1 MVFFCCEKQKWDLN
15 RERANLFAYS
25 PLGEKT
31 VQWTVLRVWSP
42 QSENPI
48 FSANKKDH
56 LLMVFFCC
64 EKQKWALDE
73 VLRSGTEK
81 HWERTSTER
90 NPLARDG
97 NPFVALPA
105 GNCDKRV
112 LFWLKIEIYVL
123 VAEEVGAVCYVRFSA
138 YASVVLRPKA

>member
-1 MVFFCCEKQKWDLN
+1 
-15 RERANLFAYS
+15 
-25 PLGEKT
+25 
-31 VQWTVLRVWSP
+31 
-42 QSENPI
+42 
-48 FSANKKDH
+48 
-56 LLMVFFCC
+56 MVFFCC